1 MRDVIKAMEFAKCQ
15 KEGENAGRPRWC
27 SCRQRGLT
35 TAGCL
40 DSDEIS
46 EWKAALRAAL
56 VAMREPSASMA
67 EAGDRV
73 LVDTYCYSYRDDMP
87 AVFRAMLDA
96 ALAELDGEA
105 GE

>member
-1 MRDVIKAMEFAKCQ
+1 MRDVVEAMARAMFDYEHVSGPDAKPWDAPTY
-15 KEGENAGRPRWC
+15 ENVQGWYESAAC
-27 SCRQRGLT
+27 
-35 TAGCL
+35 
-40 DSDEIS
+40 
-46 EWKAALRAAL
+46 AALRAAL
-56 VAMREPSASMA
+56 VGLREPSASMA

-105 GE
+105 GK

>member
-1 MRDVIKAMEFAKCQ
+1 MRNVIYAMEFAKCQ

-40 DSDEIS
+40 DSDEVS

-56 VAMREPSASMA
+56 VAMRERAL
-67 EAGDRV
+67 AGKKWVTAD
-73 LVDTYCYSYRDDMP
+73 Y
-87 AVFRAMLDA
+87 LDA
-96 ALAELDGEA
+96 ALAELDGE
-105 GE
+105 GK